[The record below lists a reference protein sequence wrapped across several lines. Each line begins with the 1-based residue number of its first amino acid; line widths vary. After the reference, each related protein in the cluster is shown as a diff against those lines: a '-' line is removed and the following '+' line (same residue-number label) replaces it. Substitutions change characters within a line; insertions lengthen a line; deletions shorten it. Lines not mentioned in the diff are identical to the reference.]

1 MFKKKESKPKMRV
14 LFVEAKNDFA
24 SQIAE
29 YFARQLFDD
38 MYELYSAGPE
48 KDILDCEMVSSMYAS
63 GEDIR
68 RQISKDFKDRDFL
81 REDEDYDVVV
91 YMDRPTFEEWSG
103 KTPWKGRQFLAE
115 VRQRSEYTATDD
127 LELFNEYVAS
137 MNEVKAWV
145 EDNMADPESLRSLV
159 VV

>member
-1 MFKKKESKPKMRV
+1 MFKKKDSKPKMRV

-29 YFARQLFDD
+29 YFARQLFDG

-145 EDNMADPESLRSLV
+145 EANMADPESLRSLV
-159 VV
+159 VA

>member
-1 MFKKKESKPKMRV
+1 MFKKKESKSKMRV

-81 REDEDYDVVV
+81 REDEDYDVIV

-103 KTPWKGRQFLAE
+103 KTPWKGRQSLAE
-115 VRQRSEYTATDD
+115 IRQRSEYTATDD

-145 EDNMADPESLRSLV
+145 EANMADPERLRSLV
-159 VV
+159 IA